1 MITAYFDASAI
12 LKLTLAERE
21 SLALIDYLN
30 ERDVRVATSVIAEVE
45 VTRTL
50 VRMRVDQEE
59 RDGALRRIYLLSLD
73 SDVRGEATRIKPH
86 QLRSLDAIHVATAM
100 SIGEGNLEFITYDD
114 RMADAARAAGLKVVQ
129 PGRC

>member
-21 SLALIDYLN
+21 SLALIDYLT
-30 ERDVRVATSVIAEVE
+30 EREMRVATSVIAEVE

-50 VRMRVDQEE
+50 QRLRMDQEE
-59 RDGALRRIYLLSLD
+59 QDGALRRIYLLSLD
-73 SDVRGEATRIKPH
+73 SDVRRDATQIKPH
-86 QLRSLDAIHVATAM
+86 QLRSLDAIHVATAR
-100 SIGEGNLEFITYDD
+100 SIGDQNLEFITYDR

-129 PGRC
+129 PGR